1 MATKT
6 KMFTLIFL
14 NNIIH
19 TQNTNH
25 GNEHPVCS
33 FCAGLLCKSLVFR
46 PTQSSFWCVFPQ
58 FLLFVVCLFSKN
70 IFQFLS
76 KLNNIMAHLL
86 FLTLI
91 LNWLMEIKTGATTSK
106 TQAFGKYFLSSFMFL
121 LIFFSTFFNP
131 FSVRRSVD
139 TKIHCQSTS
148 SLWTL
153 FSQEILKRN
162 LLHLTISF
170 NHNMIHS
177 VPRGALKKNC
187 FFFRNIS

>member
-76 KLNNIMAHLL
+76 KLNNLMANLL

-106 TQAFGKYFLSSFMFL
+106 TQAFGNSFLSSVVFL
-121 LIFFSTFFNP
+121 LIFFFLTFFLIP
-131 FSVRRSVD
+131 F
-139 TKIHCQSTS
+139 QSEGLSTQKYTAS
-148 SLWTL
+148 QPPLFGL
-153 FSQEILKRN
+153 FS
-162 LLHLTISF
+162 
-170 NHNMIHS
+170 
-177 VPRGALKKNC
+177 AKKY
-187 FFFRNIS
+187 

>member
-1 MATKT
+1 MTKI
-6 KMFTLIFL
+6 FTLIFL

-106 TQAFGKYFLSSFMFL
+106 TQAFGNSFFIQCRVSFDFLFLNFFLIPFQSEGLLTQKYTASQPPLFG
-121 LIFFSTFFNP
+121 
-131 FSVRRSVD
+131 
-139 TKIHCQSTS
+139 
-148 SLWTL
+148 L
-153 FSQEILKRN
+153 FS
-162 LLHLTISF
+162 
-170 NHNMIHS
+170 
-177 VPRGALKKNC
+177 AKKY
-187 FFFRNIS
+187 